1 LSDLKVDWQLDP
13 IRDDP
18 RFEAIERALKFPPP

>member
-1 LSDLKVDWQLDP
+1 MSDRMREYARGDSDFDP

-18 RFEAIERALKFPPP
+18 RFVELVGS